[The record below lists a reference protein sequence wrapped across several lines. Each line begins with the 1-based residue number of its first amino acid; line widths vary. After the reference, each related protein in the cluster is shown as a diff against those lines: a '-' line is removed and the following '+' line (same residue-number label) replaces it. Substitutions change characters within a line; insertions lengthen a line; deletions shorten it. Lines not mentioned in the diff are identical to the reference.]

1 MLLAPLWYND
11 HVVRLFIPSMSDD
24 VAQKMAFIVQ
34 SVAAKRYRYTIH
46 GEQQRIARRL
56 RRQEIEEVL
65 LGGEIIEDYPQHHY
79 GPACLVFGKTK
90 QGKAVHVLCGL
101 HPLVSI
107 ITVYEPDTIDWEED
121 LKTRRNV

>member
-1 MLLAPLWYND
+1 MT
-11 HVVRLFIPSMSDD
+11 DD

-34 SVAAKRYRYTIH
+34 SVATKRYRYTVH

-56 RRQEIEEVL
+56 RRLEIEEVL
-65 LGGEIIEDYPQHHY
+65 QGGEIIEDYPQHHY

-90 QGKAVHVLCGL
+90 HGKAVHVLCGL
-101 HPLVSI
+101 HPMVSI
-107 ITVYEPDTIDWEED
+107 ITVYEPDIIDWKED